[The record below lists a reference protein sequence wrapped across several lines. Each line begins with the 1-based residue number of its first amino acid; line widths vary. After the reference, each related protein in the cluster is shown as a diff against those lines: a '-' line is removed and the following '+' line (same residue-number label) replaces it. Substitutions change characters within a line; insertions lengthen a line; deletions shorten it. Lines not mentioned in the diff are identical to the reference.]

1 MKFINKMFACDIIV
15 EVDTFYSIHR
25 VEVWYNGSDKLVLGY
40 IMKDK
45 CVLSSSCLSSRDFE
59 GSVAIANA
67 SQEAI
72 TIFDSINTT
81 SREEL
86 NMLGYWENK

>member
-1 MKFINKMFACDIIV
+1 MKFINKDYGCKIIV
-15 EVDTFYSIHR
+15 EVDTFYNIHR
-25 VEVWYNGSDKLVLGY
+25 VEVWYNGSDKLILGY

-59 GSVAIANA
+59 VSVAIVNA

-72 TIFDSINTT
+72 TIFDSLDTT
-81 SREEL
+81 SKEEL
-86 NMLGYWENK
+86 NMLGYWEGT